1 MGLYR
6 VRVSTGSSLCAGSKN
21 WVQLWLERE
30 FKVDVPEYLGPLL
43 FVKLRKRHLLQSD
56 AWFCNWISVQGPGTS
71 GDEFT
76 FPCYRWVV
84 GDDILSLPEGTG
96 RTVVDDPQG
105 LFKKH
110 REAELAERRKQYRWG
125 NWKEGLIL
133 GIAGAKLR
141 DLPVDERF
149 LEDKRIDFEASL
161 AKGLADLAIK
171 DSLNV
176 LASWNSLDDFN
187 RIFWCG
193 QSKLAGQYPY
203 PVFPQDFYPRIP
215 PSLENQGWETR
226 SLGPSERVRDS
237 WKEDALFG
245 YQFLNGT
252 NPMLLRR
259 SVRLPARLE
268 FPPGME
274 ELQAQL
280 QKELQGGTLF
290 EADFSLLDGIKANVI
305 LCSQQYLAAPLVML
319 RLQSDGKLL
328 PMVIQLELPRKGSP
342 PPPLFLPTDPPMAW
356 LLAKCWV
363 RSSDFQLH
371 ELHSHLL
378 RGHLM
383 AEVIA
388 VATMRCLPSIHPI
401 FKLLIPHLR
410 YTMEINIRARTGLV
424 SDFGVFDQVVS
435 TGGGGH
441 VELLKR
447 AGAFLTYS
455 SFCPPDDLADRGLL
469 GVKSCFY
476 AQDALGLW
484 EIISRYVEG
493 IVSLHYETDESV
505 KEDLELQTWCR
516 EITEVG
522 LLGAQDRGFP
532 VSLQSKHQLCHF
544 VTMCIFTCTGQ
555 HSSIHLGQLDW
566 YAWVPN
572 APCTMRLPP
581 PTTKDVTLEVVMAT
595 LPNFH
600 QASLQMS
607 ITWQLGRRQPI
618 MVALGQHEE
627 EYFSGPEPKAVLK
640 KFREE
645 LAALDKDIEIRN
657 AKLDLPYEYLRPS
670 LVENSVAI

>member
-1 MGLYR
+1 
-6 VRVSTGSSLCAGSKN
+6 
-21 WVQLWLERE
+21 
-30 FKVDVPEYLGPLL
+30 
-43 FVKLRKRHLLQSD
+43 
-56 AWFCNWISVQGPGTS
+56 
-71 GDEFT
+71 
-76 FPCYRWVV
+76 
-84 GDDILSLPEGTG
+84 
-96 RTVVDDPQG
+96 
-105 LFKKH
+105 
-110 REAELAERRKQYRWG
+110 
-125 NWKEGLIL
+125 
-133 GIAGAKLR
+133 
-141 DLPVDERF
+141 
-149 LEDKRIDFEASL
+149 
-161 AKGLADLAIK
+161 
-171 DSLNV
+171 
-176 LASWNSLDDFN
+176 
-187 RIFWCG
+187 
-193 QSKLAGQYPY
+193 
-203 PVFPQDFYPRIP
+203 
-215 PSLENQGWETR
+215 
-226 SLGPSERVRDS
+226 
-237 WKEDALFG
+237 
-245 YQFLNGT
+245 
-252 NPMLLRR
+252 
-259 SVRLPARLE
+259 
-268 FPPGME
+268 
-274 ELQAQL
+274 
-280 QKELQGGTLF
+280 
-290 EADFSLLDGIKANVI
+290 
-305 LCSQQYLAAPLVML
+305 
-319 RLQSDGKLL
+319 
-328 PMVIQLELPRKGSP
+328 
-342 PPPLFLPTDPPMAW
+342 MAW

-424 SDFGVFDQVVS
+424 SDLGVFDQVVS

-455 SFCPPDDLADRGLL
+455 SFCPLDDLADRGLL